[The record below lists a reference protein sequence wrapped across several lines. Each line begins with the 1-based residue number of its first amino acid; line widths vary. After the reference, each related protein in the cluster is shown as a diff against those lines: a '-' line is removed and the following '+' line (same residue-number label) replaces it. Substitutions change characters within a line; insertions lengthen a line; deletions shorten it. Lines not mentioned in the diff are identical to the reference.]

1 MNNVL
6 LNSGLQ
12 FKIKWANVCNTISIV
27 KCVSHYYKIRRD
39 NFFPVAI
46 ELTFHDEIDALIN
59 VPLQNEISVIFVR
72 GNRVSIMTVYTVTLA
87 WRI

>member
-6 LNSGLQ
+6 LNSGLR
-12 FKIKWANVCNTISIV
+12 FKIKWANVCNTISMV
-27 KCVSHYYKIRRD
+27 KCVSHYCEIRRN

-46 ELTFHDEIDALIN
+46 ELTFHDKIGTLIS
-59 VPLQNEISVIFVR
+59 VSLQNEISVIFVR
-72 GNRVSIMTVYTVTLA
+72 SNRVSIMTVYTVTLA